1 MKKNIINLAVATT
14 LGLAAFAASA
24 EDMYRGSWYLV
35 PGATYMN
42 TDSDLD
48 ANNGGGA
55 FLKLGKE
62 LSPSWDIQGGLGYN
76 LSLIHI

>member
-35 PGATYMN
+35 PGASYMN
-42 TDSDLD
+42 
-48 ANNGGGA
+48 
-55 FLKLGKE
+55 
-62 LSPSWDIQGGLGYN
+62 
-76 LSLIHI
+76 

>member
-14 LGLAAFAASA
+14 LGLAALSASA

-48 ANNGGGA
+48 ANNGGGV
-55 FLKLGKE
+55 FLKLVK
-62 LSPSWDIQGGLGYN
+62 N
-76 LSLIHI
+76 